1 MQMRR
6 VRLTLVLALL
16 AVTTLGWRAAAASTT
31 SGLPTL
37 NGSRVQ
43 QSSTGSE
50 TNADPD
56 TPQIVTKHLSKAPNS
71 DGSLGRS
78 GGFQQVWW
86 IERVWVSVY
95 LGRWFAR

>member
-1 MQMRR
+1 MQMKR

-16 AVTTLGWRAAAASTT
+16 AVTTLGWRVAAATTT

-50 TNADPD
+50 TSADPD
-56 TPQIVTKHLSKAPNS
+56 TPQIVTHHLSKAPNN
-71 DGSLGRS
+71 DGSPGM
-78 GGFQQVWW
+78 GGFQQVSW